1 VCSSDLLIKK
11 EFAMLRE
18 RKLGEVQFHKAREQ
32 LMGQLAMSEENN
44 GSMMLMMAK
53 SLLDMGSV
61 PSLENVFQ
69 DIRKITREHI
79 IELANEMLVDD
90 DMSTLVFVPENGKQ
104 GH

>member
-1 VCSSDLLIKK
+1 
-11 EFAMLRE
+11 
-18 RKLGEVQFHKAREQ
+18 
-32 LMGQLAMSEENN
+32 MGQLAMSEENN

-90 DMSTLVFVPENGKQ
+90 DMSTLVFVPENGKVN
-104 GH
+104 H